1 MASADCIAVE
11 NIQYRVLV
19 VPIPTRGAAEK
30 AKNSLGSDIS
40 YIDIAADDAAE
51 LLKPII
57 RTCKLV
63 SHGLPEGDIVGD

>member
-1 MASADCIAVE
+1 M
-11 NIQYRVLV
+11 
-19 VPIPTRGAAEK
+19 PIPTRGTAEK
-30 AKNSLGSDIS
+30 AENSLGSDIS

-51 LLKPII
+51 RLKLSI